1 MKTQIIAFLFLIP
14 AFCFAQVSQEIISS
28 SGGFGEG
35 TNSSVSFT
43 IGDIVTET
51 STDGSLTQ
59 GFQQPN
65 ISVTEIVEAP
75 FKEISVSVFPNPS
88 IDFVKVKLIN
98 SETEMIV
105 ELLDSKGAMIEIQ
118 LIPKDQALTQFYLG
132 NLPAGTYYLKTISK
146 NKKYYKSFK
155 IEKLN

>member
-1 MKTQIIAFLFLIP
+1 MKTQIIAFLFLLP
-14 AFCFAQVSQEIISS
+14 ALVFAQNSQEIISS

-35 TNSSVSFT
+35 TNSSVSYT

-51 STDGSLTQ
+51 SSDESLTQ

-88 IDFVKVKLIN
+88 VDFVNVKLSN

-105 ELLDSKGAMIEIQ
+105 ELVDSKGAMIEIQ
-118 LIPKDQALTQFYLG
+118 LIPKDQAQTQFYLG
-132 NLPAGTYYLKTISK
+132 DLSNGTYYLKTISK
-146 NKKYYKSFK
+146 NKKYYKSFR
-155 IEKLN
+155 IEKIN

>member
-1 MKTQIIAFLFLIP
+1 MKTQIIAFLFLLP
-14 AFCFAQVSQEIISS
+14 VFVFAQNTQEIISS

-35 TNSSVSFT
+35 TNSSVSYT

-51 STDGSLTQ
+51 STDESLTQ

-88 IDFVKVKLIN
+88 IDFVNVKLIN

-132 NLPAGTYYLKTISK
+132 NLPGGTYYLKTISK
-146 NKKYYKSFK
+146 NEKYFKSFK